1 MQLRKYIVVIILLA
15 CVQGVSYG
23 QSQKLK
29 RETLEA
35 IAHKDYNPTFSAIAA
50 QLRIGTDDTKT
61 YKQLDAM
68 LDREYGDMFWMYE
81 CAGFYFSCKDILPDS
96 YKEKIRECWKK
107 FTPYRG
113 DTENHFL
120 MYYGSLFLMSEEWD
134 SLDGSEWFMGRSSQE
149 IRFESKEW
157 LEHWIDETVKSGQTE
172 FDSPRYLYYYI
183 TPLILLAEYSRDTLI
198 KKKSSMMLEWM
209 LASYGSKYMNGSYA
223 GAHSRESNESAIA
236 PTSGEATSYGEYFFE
251 DSVRHL
257 LPDVAFAAMTSFE
270 IPEVIRQIA
279 RARKAAH
286 ECTEIVRSR
295 RRIRFEKPPVKK
307 IKKYT
312 YLTNAYALGSIE
324 GGIVQP
330 IQQRTWSL
338 VLNSSQK
345 NNAIIGLHP
354 YFSAQELGTFFPE
367 EPAFMLQKIE
377 GVKQGYVSE
386 DKWVGA
392 SPYETIWQR
401 RNEVRCSY
409 NIPQD
414 AVNRHVDLFFPDW
427 GNIIDCDSTIWRQ
440 ITINYDSVHITLN
453 TETDFSLTH
462 TPGGYRVRLRLQDNK
477 TSYWLSVISKNDSR
491 VVNSDANMF
500 LGKDVYQDQEFDKW
514 LIHSPFV
521 ESKYGSGII
530 KIQYGASERILNFV
544 KATTVEK
551 LTESGR

>member
-1 MQLRKYIVVIILLA
+1 MRIWKYIVALILLA
-15 CVQGVSYG
+15 CA
-23 QSQKLK
+23 QSLSHAQSSELK
-29 RETLEA
+29 RKTLEM

-50 QLRIGTDDTKT
+50 QLTIGTDDAKA

-68 LDREYGDMFWMYE
+68 LDREYGDMFWMYG
-81 CAGFYFSCKDILPDS
+81 CAGLYFSCKDILPDS
-96 YKEKIRECWKK
+96 YREKIRECWKK

-134 SLDGSEWFMGRSSQE
+134 SLDASEWFMGRSSQE

-198 KKKSSMMLEWM
+198 KKKTSMMLEWM
-209 LASYGSKYMNGSYA
+209 LASYASKYMNGSYV
-223 GAHSRESNESAIA
+223 GAHSRESNESALMPI
-236 PTSGEATSYGEYFFE
+236 SGEAISYGEYFFE
-251 DSVRHL
+251 DSVRHI
-257 LPDVAFAAMTSFE
+257 LPDVAFAAMSSFE
-270 IPEVIRQIA
+270 IPKVIRDITQAKKVPI
-279 RARKAAH
+279 

-295 RRIRFEKPPVKK
+295 RRIRFEKPPIKK

-312 YLTNAYALGSIE
+312 YLTNSYALGSVE

-367 EPAFMLQKIE
+367 EPAFMLEKIE

-401 RNEVRCSY
+401 RNELRCSY

-414 AVNRHVDLFFPDW
+414 APHRHVDLFFPDW
-427 GNIIDCDSTIWRQ
+427 GNIVDCDSTIWRQ
-440 ITINYDSVHITLN
+440 LTINYDSVRITLN
-453 TETDFSLTH
+453 TKTDFSLTH
-462 TPGGYRVRLRLQDNK
+462 APGGYRVRLRLQHNK
-477 TSYWLSVISKNDSR
+477 TSYWLSVINKNDSR
-491 VVNSDANMF
+491 IINSDANMF
-500 LGKDVYQDQEFDKW
+500 SGKDVYQDQEFDNW

-521 ESKYGSGII
+521 ESKYGSGIL
-530 KIQYGASERILNFV
+530 KIHCGAYERILDFV
-544 KATTVEK
+544 KATTEDRFI
-551 LTESGR
+551 ESGH